1 MVSAEIAGTSCTGAL
16 IVIIALRF
24 NKAHCTEPP
33 EHFLLQENHECH
45 YTNGTQQARYVER
58 VIWGRQEICYYDSH
72 VGYYVARTK
81 EGRPIAEYRNRL
93 EYLSFLWA
101 SVEKFCSYSYR
112 RFKSLAMDRKV
123 KPKIKI
129 YPMKTES
136 SHTPDLL
143 VCSVTKF
150 YPADIGVKWLK
161 NGQEHTGKVVAREL
175 LPNGDW
181 TFQMH
186 VKLEMVPRRGDVYAC
201 QVDHISL
208 QTPMILQ
215 WEVQTYSA
223 KSKMIV
229 GIVSLIL
236 GLIIIVTGLVLYLK
250 NGEGCPWPA
259 AAQSRDAGMQSAI
272 STTHLLEDC
281 S

>member
-1 MVSAEIAGTSCTGAL
+1 PGSSRASSASRTFSLAAGARLGHGAEEQ
-16 IVIIALRF
+16 RRR
-24 NKAHCTEPP
+24 
-33 EHFLLQENHECH
+33 NHECH

-236 GLIIIVTGLVLYLK
+236 GLIIIVTGLPTSK
-250 NGEGCPWPA
+250 
-259 AAQSRDAGMQSAI
+259 AGK
-272 STTHLLEDC
+272 THLWWGWGRMVLKPLRFY
-281 S
+281 

>member
-1 MVSAEIAGTSCTGAL
+1 CNSRNQIFQRKGTYVFDTISLHPISGQSFTGNL
-16 IVIIALRF
+16 Q
-24 NKAHCTEPP
+24 
-33 EHFLLQENHECH
+33 HFLLQENHECH

-215 WEVQTYSA
+215 IPLGKLPALWEVQTYSA

-250 NGEGCPWPA
+250 NGEG
-259 AAQSRDAGMQSAI
+259 
-272 STTHLLEDC
+272 E
-281 S
+281 

>member
-1 MVSAEIAGTSCTGAL
+1 NGRLRAAEGAN
-16 IVIIALRF
+16 R
-24 NKAHCTEPP
+24 KAPFYP
-33 EHFLLQENHECH
+33 EAPFVRNHECH

-93 EYLSFLWA
+93 EYLKQENFT
-101 SVEKFCSYSYR
+101 KF
-112 RFKSLAMDRKV
+112 FSLSLFSV

-250 NGEGCPWPA
+250 NGEG
-259 AAQSRDAGMQSAI
+259 
-272 STTHLLEDC
+272 E
-281 S
+281 

>member
-1 MVSAEIAGTSCTGAL
+1 MGASKAGQGPSRGGWD
-16 IVIIALRF
+16 RF
-24 NKAHCTEPP
+24 
-33 EHFLLQENHECH
+33 ENHECH

-101 SVEKFCSYSYR
+101 SVEKFCRAMSAGLEQEN
-112 RFKSLAMDRKV
+112 FTKFFSLSLFSV

-236 GLIIIVTGLVLYLK
+236 GLIIIVTGLPTSK
-250 NGEGCPWPA
+250 
-259 AAQSRDAGMQSAI
+259 AGK
-272 STTHLLEDC
+272 THLWWGWGRMVLKPLRFY
-281 S
+281 